1 MCWWGAVAKAGLG
14 IVGSVMSYNAQAQAA
29 KAQAEAMKQ
38 QADVAVQSMN
48 REFMNYE
55 IERRDA
61 FDSAVQEITK
71 TRLNAMQL
79 NSSVE
84 AAVSEEMSGG
94 GRTADRIIRSAHAD
108 EARNVAS
115 VQENYQR
122 KSNEIDLN
130 KETSLIS
137 TKNYIAGLKPPS
149 APSKASLF
157 FDVASSVVGGIT
169 SGQSMKSDALSKGYD
184 WDFWKGAVT
193 KKK

>member
-14 IVGSVMSYNAQAQAA
+14 IVGSVMSYNTQAQAA

-38 QADVAVQSMN
+38 QADVAIQSMN

-55 IERRDA
+55 IERQDA
-61 FDSAVQEITK
+61 FDAAVQEITK

-84 AAVSEEMSGG
+84 AAVSEEMAGG
-94 GRTADRIIRSAHAD
+94 GRTADRIIRSVHAD
-108 EARNVAS
+108 EARSVAS
-115 VQENYQR
+115 IQENYDR

-130 KETSLIS
+130 KETTLLS

-149 APSKASLF
+149 APSKEGLF
-157 FDVASSVVGGIT
+157 LDITSNIVGGIT
-169 SGQSMKSDALSKGYD
+169 AGQAAKTDALSKGYD
-184 WDFWKGAVT
+184 WDFWKGAT

>member
-14 IVGSVMSYNAQAQAA
+14 VAGAVMSYNAQASAA
-29 KAQAEAMKQ
+29 KQQAEAMKQ

-61 FDSAVQEITK
+61 FDAAVNEITK

-84 AAVSEEMSGG
+84 AAVSEEMAGG
-94 GRTADRIIRSAHAD
+94 GRTADRIIRSVHAD
-108 EARNVAS
+108 EARSVAS
-115 VQENYQR
+115 IQDNYQR
-122 KSNEIDLN
+122 KSGEIDLN
-130 KETSLIS
+130 KETALLS

-149 APSKASLF
+149 APSKAGMFLDITSN
-157 FDVASSVVGGIT
+157 VVGGIT
-169 SGQSMKSDALSKGYD
+169 AGKTMETDALSKGYD
-184 WDFWKGAVT
+184 WDFWKGAT
-193 KKK
+193 TRKK